1 MIPTISVH
9 DLPSR
14 REIVGQEIVA
24 AYSNVGFAYISDHGV
39 DQDLL
44 ADVFAMSRAFHAL
57 AEGEK
62 RLVEVNR
69 FHRGYIPFAT
79 STDRTSTLGEA
90 TQPNASESFLML
102 RELPEGHRDLVD
114 GTYLAGPNQWPSA
127 PTGFREVL
135 LAYQSVMENLAHELI
150 DAIDG
155 ALGRDG
161 QITRWFAE
169 PTTWLRLLHYPPQ
182 DVSAPADAYGSAP
195 HTDFGAITLLATDD
209 VGGLEVRSPQGSW
222 IEVPPLPGA
231 FVMNVGDIL
240 AGWSGGR
247 LRSTPHRVINR
258 SGRER
263 YSVPFFYDPSMRAP
277 ITLESNQPPLF
288 ADYVRGHLEGSYSHH
303 QEVRA

>member
-14 REIVGQEIVA
+14 RHIVGQEIVA
-24 AYSNVGFAYISDHGV
+24 AYADVGFAYIVEHGV

-44 ADVFAMSRAFHAL
+44 ADVFAMSKAFHARP
-57 AEGEK
+57 ESEK
-62 RLVEVNR
+62 RLIEVNS

-102 RELPEGHRDLVD
+102 RELPDGHVDRVD
-114 GTYLAGPNQWPSA
+114 GIYLAGPNQWPIA
-127 PTGFREVL
+127 PSGFRDVL
-135 LAYQSVMENLAHELI
+135 LAYQSVMENLARELI

-155 ALGRDG
+155 ALGCDG
-161 QITRWFAE
+161 YITRWFAE

-182 DVSAPADAYGSAP
+182 AETAPEDTYGSAP

-209 VGGLEVRSPQGSW
+209 VGGLEVRSPQGGW

-240 AGWSGGR
+240 AGWSDGR

-277 ITLESNQPPLF
+277 ISLGANHPPLF

-303 QEVRA
+303 QEVRS